1 MPTADDADG
10 EAKRRRE
17 RRQTKRD
24 RRPGDAAAAHAGR
37 GDRAVGG
44 GEAGRAAGT
53 RCPSTR
59 RCATSCGRRS
69 ASSCSGRAPTTTC
82 SSSRSR
88 TARSAR
94 ASSTPALVGLEEG
107 RPLES
112 EPPMLVQTGQLTK
125 VVAADLRKRVLE
137 EGERTDYLIYF
148 FFPGRWNETDDTH
161 SKLRPTYL
169 KLAQVLDP
177 LGSNGSLAV
186 GWMDCVFN
194 QIPYPPRPPRARGH
208 DRALPGGRRAQG
220 GAALPPV
227 AAGRVGSSSPSSS
240 TLSTA
245 RRPTSRRTSTSPL
258 GKRRRPSG
266 GSARGSSTPT
276 SSTRSSSTRRSCSPR
291 T

>member
-1 MPTADDADG
+1 
-10 EAKRRRE
+10 
-17 RRQTKRD
+17 
-24 RRPGDAAAAHAGR
+24 
-37 GDRAVGG
+37 
-44 GEAGRAAGT
+44 
-53 RCPSTR
+53 
-59 RCATSCGRRS
+59 
-69 ASSCSGRAPTTTC
+69 
-82 SSSRSR
+82 
-88 TARSAR
+88 
-94 ASSTPALVGLEEG
+94 
-107 RPLES
+107 
-112 EPPMLVQTGQLTK
+112 MLVQTGQLTK
-125 VVAADLRKRVLE
+125 VVAADFSKRVLE

-194 QIPYPPRPPRARGH
+194 QIPYPHGLH
-208 DRALPGGRRAQG
+208 VHEDTIALYPAGAEHKAVRYLQSLQGGRIELAE
-220 GAALPPV
+220 LV
-227 AAGRVGSSSPSSS
+227 D
-240 TLSTA
+240 LSTA

-276 SSTRSSSTRRSCSPR
+276 SSARSSSTRQSCSPR